1 MFIRTCNSFD
11 MAQSSLARK
20 FSPARRRV
28 IWIVA
33 AAVAGVAMTVAF
45 MLWIAYTQVTDYPT
59 YDLAYAG
66 AFMAGIIASITIA
79 VLALVTGIVARYGR
93 RDTERPSRSVQEIS
107 PGR

>member
-1 MFIRTCNSFD
+1 VFIRTCNSFD

>member
-1 MFIRTCNSFD
+1 
-11 MAQSSLARK
+11 
-20 FSPARRRV
+20 
-28 IWIVA
+28 
-33 AAVAGVAMTVAF
+33 MTVAF